1 MPAFMPDGRARAA
14 PHAFSR
20 PRVFCLSSGVAR
32 RFVVGR
38 VLPRLVAVCVTAAA
52 RGQRSEIGRE
62 RGKQAKIGIFAL
74 NRVKTRQGS
83 GKDTA
88 KSGMSKT

>member
-14 PHAFSR
+14 PHAFSHPAR
-20 PRVFCLSSGVAR
+20 FPSVFRVCASVYCGVSVVPACRGLRRRCCAR
-32 RFVVGR
+32 TTVGDRLR
-38 VLPRLVAVCVTAAA
+38 VRKT
-52 RGQRSEIGRE
+52 
-62 RGKQAKIGIFAL
+62 GKIRIFAR

-83 GKDTA
+83 GKNTA

>member
-1 MPAFMPDGRARAA
+1 MPAFLPDGRARAA
-14 PHAFSR
+14 PHAFSHPAR
-20 PRVFCLSSGVAR
+20 FFCLSSGVAR

-62 RGKQAKIGIFAL
+62 RGKQAKIGFFAL
-74 NRVKTRQGS
+74 NRAKTR
-83 GKDTA
+83 
-88 KSGMSKT
+88 